1 MTFGSAL
8 INFNLICSGF
18 SSYLSFD
25 LVEVKMRGPDQGL
38 GPIIASGFLVLD
50 ILVNNLFSL

>member
-1 MTFGSAL
+1 
-8 INFNLICSGF
+8 
-18 SSYLSFD
+18 
-25 LVEVKMRGPDQGL
+25 MRGPDQGL